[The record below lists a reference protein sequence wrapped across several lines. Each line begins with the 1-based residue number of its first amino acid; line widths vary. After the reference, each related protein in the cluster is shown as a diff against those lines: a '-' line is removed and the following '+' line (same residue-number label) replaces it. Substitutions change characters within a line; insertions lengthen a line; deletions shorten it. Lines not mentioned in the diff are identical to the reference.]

1 MQAQVDFLKHLLD
14 PECTLDWKIKYNVHH
29 LCHQKMTFVKQCI
42 TDVIQENDIQLTPF
56 GIYVLIQFH
65 KTLTLKNIII
75 VLVYMQFHG
84 FFFSVQHLEELIL
97 DENLRITKIESE
109 TAKDA
114 LKIVYDKVLHDLVD
128 SEKVQKLK
136 EILNLLQKNSRKR
149 NDLGLVFNGYRENP
163 SFLKSVSC
171 TDNFNLVKRIVDR

>member
-1 MQAQVDFLKHLLD
+1 M
-14 PECTLDWKIKYNVHH
+14 
-29 LCHQKMTFVKQCI
+29 
-42 TDVIQENDIQLTPF
+42 
-56 GIYVLIQFH
+56 
-65 KTLTLKNIII
+65 
-75 VLVYMQFHG
+75 
-84 FFFSVQHLEELIL
+84 IL

-163 SFLKSVSC
+163 SFLTSDMMLRIKLGRWAIYKIKANYLMNTLKSYLFLS
-171 TDNFNLVKRIVDR
+171 FHLHESL